1 MRQCRVMRW
10 LWYVLSTL
18 AVVAAAAAPF
28 AEPLRSEVRG
38 WFQEEA
44 EAGGDDAPGP
54 PPVAAEQQYYLML
67 ASLEVSP
74 KDSDGDKWDSDGSGP
89 DLYYEV
95 FWQGQKVFESST
107 KDDTLVAK
115 WSSSAIRIG
124 DLFEAVSV
132 DDSIKAAR
140 MTARAGQPLEIA
152 VFDKDLGSDDEVAR
166 WSVDPLTLAVTD
178 QRIAKP
184 CPGIVSAVLRVLAL
198 DEVQLDDMVK

>member
-1 MRQCRVMRW
+1 MRW

-28 AEPLRSEVRG
+28 AEPLRSEVREWLRG
-38 WFQEEA
+38 DPESGTEEA
-44 EAGGDDAPGP
+44 PLP
-54 PPVAAEQQYYLML
+54 PAVAAEQQYYVML

-74 KDSDGDKWDSDGSGP
+74 KDADGDAWDGDGSGP

-140 MTARAGQPLEIA
+140 VSARAGQPLEIA

-166 WSVDPLTLAVTD
+166 WSVDPLTLSVTD
-178 QRIAKP
+178 QRVKKP
-184 CPGIVSAVLRVLAL
+184 CPGIVSAVVRVLAL
-198 DEVQLDDMVK
+198 NGVQLDDMVK